1 MDRQSEG
8 RRTVNAHA
16 MTPPIPSPPTA
27 ANTYRLPQLA
37 MLGGYGLFAWL
48 LSLATN
54 TLTLTNSP
62 IIGGTLA
69 ALGAVVLVSVF
80 FDESPTATTPGTG
93 LQSVVPSPLPL
104 GAGLFSLGVSL
115 VLAWAP
121 GVFQLPAMAGAHAML
136 LFVLQ
141 PDTRPF
147 GTRQWFIAHPT
158 STQNTRGV
166 DSPSASVWPVF
177 AFVVLPVWGLQL
189 WLTHRFGSPAEFLDD
204 FILPPDPETVIPGV
218 TSPLGSFSFVKA
230 FIFVTHFALLWL
242 APLVILKDPTAR
254 RRFAIGLLGD
264 ALLITSLVLLS
275 RRFTW
280 PMPFQD
286 PSDGKIAFHT
296 AWALRGALAFT
307 HRWPKFGVAWVGWA
321 FFVMI
326 TCLLLK
332 VTGMKDTVIGL
343 AAFAAVEGLLRLDAG
358 ASPRWSVSIAER
370 FGYVFIVGAALQMV
384 LS

>member
-8 RRTVNAHA
+8 RRTVSSGLPSTANKLR
-16 MTPPIPSPPTA
+16 MTELSV
-27 ANTYRLPQLA
+27 LC
-37 MLGGYGLFAWL
+37 GYGLLGWL
-48 LSLATN
+48 LSLPTN
-54 TLTLTNSP
+54 TVTLTNAP
-62 IIGGTLA
+62 VVGAILA

-80 FDESPTATTPGTG
+80 FDEPPTPTGPGTG
-93 LQSVVPSPLPL
+93 LQTLVPCPLPL

-121 GVFQLPAMAGAHAML
+121 GVFQLPAIAGAHAVIS
-136 LFVLQ
+136 FYLQ
-141 PDTRPF
+141 PNARPF
-147 GTRQWFIAHPT
+147 GIRPWFGAATENARAPL
-158 STQNTRGV
+158 
-166 DSPSASVWPVF
+166 WPVF
-177 AFVVLPVWGLQL
+177 AFVMLPVWGLQL

-230 FIFVTHFALLWL
+230 FIFLTHFGLLWL

-296 AWALRGALAFT
+296 AWALRGALAFA

-343 AAFAAVEGLLRLDAG
+343 AAFATVEGLLRLDAG
-358 ASPRWSVSIAER
+358 ASPRWSVSVSER
-370 FGYVFIVGAALQMV
+370 VGYVLLAAAALQMA